1 MLATLSALTLGRLRA
16 VTALRPGC
24 SQSRPLLSSFIKRGC
39 RCRWCTLMLGVL
51 QAPRAESEEPS
62 LLHPNDH
69 LLHVGRVF
77 LAWFFLCLDAFSE
90 QERRRTGFD
99 EFLRLVVSCL
109 IVRFYPGVGRKDSC
123 VCSYGR
129 RATRRWWRRLGSNG
143 GRAFSISIAR
153 CNSVT
158 LARASHETTM

>member
-1 MLATLSALTLGRLRA
+1 
-16 VTALRPGC
+16 
-24 SQSRPLLSSFIKRGC
+24 
-39 RCRWCTLMLGVL
+39 MLGVL

-109 IVRFYPGVGRKDSC
+109 IVRFYPGVGRKTVACARTGVGQRGD
-123 VCSYGR
+123 
-129 RATRRWWRRLGSNG
+129 G
-143 GRAFSISIAR
+143 GDASAR
-153 CNSVT
+153 MAAAPS
-158 LARASHETTM
+158 LFQ